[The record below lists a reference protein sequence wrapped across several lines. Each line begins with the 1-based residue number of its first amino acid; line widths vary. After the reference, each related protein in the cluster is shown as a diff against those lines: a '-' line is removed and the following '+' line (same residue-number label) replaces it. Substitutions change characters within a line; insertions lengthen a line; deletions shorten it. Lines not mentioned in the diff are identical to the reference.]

1 MSGVDWLL
9 TREAVITLAVLGGI
23 SSVAASVLQVRGA
36 ISALRARQLNLAGYV
51 FMGISMLLFIAVGM
65 RGAEG

>member
-1 MSGVDWLL
+1 MDWLL
-9 TREAVITLAVLGGI
+9 TREAVITLAVLGAI
-23 SSVAASVLQVRGA
+23 SSVAASVLHVRGA

-65 RGAEG
+65 RGGGG